1 MEHKSNSIILKVID
15 YSEADRLVTFFTE
28 DFGKQ
33 KGVAKNAKKSKK
45 RFGGG
50 LEPGT
55 VGAARFVEKHGVELV
70 RLEDFSIDLAA
81 WNLSSSLKKIG
92 SLHIS
97 LEIADK
103 LLPLGHTSFERY
115 QLLYRWIS
123 FLTENEPQD
132 FHRHAFYYKW
142 LSASGIAPV
151 FDKCILCGEEKSPFW
166 HISPSHGGVICS
178 NCRHYAS
185 DIKIANDTLDYLRNF
200 KANKNSSVNCK
211 DADMIFEYFF
221 ESAIGGKLKAPAV
234 YRAIV

>member
-1 MEHKSNSIILKVID
+1 LQAGESLEHKSQAIILKVMD
-15 YSEADRLVTFFTE
+15 YSEADRLITFFTE

-55 VGAARFVEKHGVELV
+55 IGVSRFVEKHGVELV

-81 WNLSSSLKKIG
+81 WNLSSSLSKICA
-92 SLHIS
+92 LHIS

-103 LLPLGHTSFERY
+103 LLPLGHASFERY
-115 QLLYRWIS
+115 QLLYRWVK
-123 FLTENEPQD
+123 FLSENEPHD

-151 FDKCILCGEEKSPFW
+151 FDKCILCGKIKSHFW
-166 HISPSHGGVICS
+166 HISPSHGGVICGG
-178 NCRHYAS
+178 CRHYAS
-185 DIKIANDTLDYLRNF
+185 DIRITNDTL
-200 KANKNSSVNCK
+200 S
-211 DADMIFEYFF
+211 
-221 ESAIGGKLKAPAV
+221 
-234 YRAIV
+234 